1 MQNDVGVGASKA
13 VRVLCGLQ
21 WKTHG
26 GFSRLGSF
34 LGSFLQECRIIFGT
48 FKGTVI
54 WRTTLTVRLGIFIA
68 GVSRRAVD
76 SYSSIEAVALAIV
89 SSRRHRYARRSSR
102 SDPGKMIIYD
112 NLLNSTLIIQGM
124 SSHVEPIQFV
134 AMFSLHLF
142 RYKTGHV
149 LIRRAPRHLE
159 ADIALSSAPAA

>member
-1 MQNDVGVGASKA
+1 MASVHDVLPS
-13 VRVLCGLQ
+13 GLQ

-26 GFSRLGSF
+26 WFSRLGSF
-34 LGSFLQECRIIFGT
+34 LGSFLQECRIICGT

-102 SDPGKMIIYD
+102 SDPGKIYLRQLAKFHPHHPGD
-112 NLLNSTLIIQGM
+112 
-124 SSHVEPIQFV
+124 VEPIQFV

-159 ADIALSSAPAA
+159 ADIALSSAPAV